1 MSAHRSWL
9 GINPAMCLKDSD
21 APPCGMSGR
30 TRLRNAAVC
39 TWHITQ

>member
-21 APPCGMSGR
+21 APPSDVDKHTLADR
-30 TRLRNAAVC
+30 PVKE
-39 TWHITQ
+39 